1 MTKAKMIRVVNN
13 MPTGSL
19 GIVLTDGKPI
29 VLSKPGSYKEVSF
42 DNVLNIYNS
51 CKLIQKGH
59 LYIDNKD
66 VRIEFGLEDGD
77 QVDINA
83 LSREE
88 LGELVKESDAK
99 HLETILAADT
109 SDGTKEKIV
118 LLAREQYKNES
129 MDAKKVKVIE
139 TATGMS
145 VTEEDLQ
152 SKPETTKS
160 SMISKK

>member
-29 VLSKPGSYKEVSF
+29 VLPKPGSYKEVSF
-42 DNVLNIYNS
+42 DNVLNIYTS

-59 LYIDNKD
+59 LYIDNKE

>member
-1 MTKAKMIRVVNN
+1 MTKTKMIRVVNN

-29 VLSKPGSYKEVSF
+29 VLPKPGNYKEVSF
-42 DNVLNIYNS
+42 DNVLNIFNS
-51 CKLIQKGH
+51 CKLIQRGH

-99 HLETILAADT
+99 QLEAILAADT

-118 LLAREQYKNES
+118 LLAREQYNNES

-145 VTEEDLQ
+145 VTEEAP
-152 SKPETTKS
+152 SESETTKS